1 MERQQKLG
9 HSESGHGW
17 YETTGSYFFP
27 EDRPPV
33 EEEDYDEDDD
43 DEEGQLE
50 EEAETVV
57 VEAGDCAEVSTPEEE
72 FTPTEERTD
81 DAAELG
87 EGEAPV
93 DSSSSGGGHRYDGS
107 KCYHSKGAADQ
118 QIGKRVAHRYND
130 GVIYMGEVVKT
141 LFRPATLEDPAHFI
155 NEVKFD
161 ADVKKDEV
169 WKSRLLKD
177 NRLHFHITMTYGR
190 FAHDSL
196 AAPPVYS
203 SAYGK
208 YVNDNLAWTNA
219 GDHLSERPVMVVE
232 PPPVAVGGN

>member
-1 MERQQKLG
+1 M
-9 HSESGHGW
+9 
-17 YETTGSYFFP
+17 
-27 EDRPPV
+27 
-33 EEEDYDEDDD
+33 EEEDSDEDED

-107 KCYHSKGAADQ
+107 KCYHSKDAADQ
-118 QIGKRVAHRYND
+118 QIGKRVARRFND

-161 ADVKKDEV
+161 ADGKTDEV
-169 WKSRLLKD
+169 WKSRFLKRQQTTLPYRYD
-177 NRLHFHITMTYGR
+177 VWPLCT
-190 FAHDSL
+190 
-196 AAPPVYS
+196 
-203 SAYGK
+203 
-208 YVNDNLAWTNA
+208 
-219 GDHLSERPVMVVE
+219 
-232 PPPVAVGGN
+232 